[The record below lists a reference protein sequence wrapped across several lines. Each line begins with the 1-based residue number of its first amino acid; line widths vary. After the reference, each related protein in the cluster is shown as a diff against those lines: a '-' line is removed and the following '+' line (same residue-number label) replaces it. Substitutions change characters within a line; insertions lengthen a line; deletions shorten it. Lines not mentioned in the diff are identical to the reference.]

1 METIER
7 IRNATFTLT
16 RRGYDRRE
24 VDSYLSKL
32 ADWLEVG
39 GADQV
44 HGDTIRAELE
54 RIGQRTGKILTAA
67 EEAGRAMQ
75 AEAEEDARGIR
86 EGAQASVEGI
96 RTSADDYARKT
107 REEADAHA
115 AQVRQEAEAISKR
128 AHGEADAYATKLHD
142 EADGYAQRV
151 RAQAEA
157 KASESVKAAEEK
169 AIRMVE
175 EGAARRRQME
185 KVIADLQ
192 SRREAIVKGL
202 EKLSSQLAGA
212 ASQGAD
218 VAAGADGTQPA
229 SGTGLPTEDVRQQVR
244 NSQAPTPGADS
255 GSGQSAESPQAP
267 TRQ

>member
-32 ADWLEVG
+32 ADWLEG
-39 GADQV
+39 GRADQV
-44 HGDTIRAELE
+44 HGDTIRHELE

-67 EEAGRAMQ
+67 EDAAQAMHADAEQEAGRIK
-75 AEAEEDARGIR
+75 DGAR
-86 EGAQASVEGI
+86 ASVEGI
-96 RTSADDYARKT
+96 RTSADDYAQKT
-107 REEADAHA
+107 REDADAYA
-115 AQVRQEAEAISKR
+115 AGLREEVDATSRR
-128 AHGEADAYATKLHD
+128 ARGEADAYAAKLHD
-142 EADGYAQRV
+142 EADGYATRV
-151 RAQAEA
+151 RA
-157 KASESVKAAEEK
+157 AAEEK
-169 AIRMVE
+169 ASEAVKGAEDKTIRMVE

-218 VAAGADGTQPA
+218 ATDRGDGAEPA
-229 SGTGLPTEDVRQQVR
+229 RGAGLPTGDVRRQVR
-244 NSQAPTPGADS
+244 GSQLPAADS
-255 GSGQSAESPQAP
+255 DAEQPAGTPRAP